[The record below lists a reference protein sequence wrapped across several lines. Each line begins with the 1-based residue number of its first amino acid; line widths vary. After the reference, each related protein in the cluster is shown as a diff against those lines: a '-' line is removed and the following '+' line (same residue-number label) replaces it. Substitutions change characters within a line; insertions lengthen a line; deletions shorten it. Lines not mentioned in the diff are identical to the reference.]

1 MEGDVALLSSLV
13 MKERE
18 IAMDLEMVANMTAM
32 LDVKEIS
39 SVEATTVFSLVCT
52 ITLRMTA
59 VRGRRLPSL

>member
-1 MEGDVALLSSLV
+1 MEGDVALHSSLV

-18 IAMDLEMVANMTAM
+18 IAMDLEMEVNMTVM

-39 SVEATTVFSLVCT
+39 SVEATTVSSLVCT

-59 VRGRRLPSL
+59 VRGHSR

>member
-1 MEGDVALLSSLV
+1 MEGDAALLSNLV

-18 IAMDLEMVANMTAM
+18 IAMDLEMEVNMTAM

-39 SVEATTVFSLVCT
+39 SVEATIVFSLVCT

-59 VRGRRLPSL
+59 VRGHSR